1 MRPTDW
7 VNTRPRLGEL
17 LGGDSGTG
25 EGQEPGPSCCDP
37 DPDLPDRG
45 SGDGGAIASA
55 LSEGTLA
62 YVQGKATNNANTD
75 ATIAITFDDPATGG
89 NLLIA
94 LYSARTGSTSSGAVT
109 PSGWTRY
116 ANDFSGPS
124 FDGGASTIFYKIA
137 AGGETT
143 ITITK
148 GGSDY
153 ASLEVSEYSGNLSF
167 DTADDADSVAASTSL
182 ATDAITP
189 AGTNVLLYAAFN
201 QSARTATYT
210 WGSSFTELS
219 DVNVYTSG
227 PSSTSGYRIVT
238 GASGSY
244 SATATSSES
253 DGYGWAILAFTASG
267 SAWSVRADPVNDGN
281 DATYQTVT
289 GTDLIR
295 LDLGAAHR
303 IVSTRIRIAANTAG
317 ARTFTVKAANLV
329 DFSDEVTLGTIAFTA
344 TGSYTAQDVTG
355 SWTNTTAYRYYELS
369 IGTSDTYRIHA
380 WELYEGTL
388 ATDLTDHVDA
398 TTGAHD
404 ASAVDYDN
412 SGSGLSAE
420 NAQDALDEL
429 AGLSGGSPFAAL
441 GWFNVEDY
449 GAVHDGVTDDTPSI
463 QDAIDAC
470 FAAGGGTIYFP
481 AGIYQLDGALQDTGT
496 YNSQLKIPQRDL
508 VRADGA
514 IAYRFLGASPGYTN
528 WEGTTASSVL
538 RSSWNGTISGN
549 PAIISGGLHDSLT
562 INWSVLYFEN
572 IEIRAHSD
580 PKLSGIDA
588 TKCGGVRFQN
598 LVLST
603 YHADVFDIPLPAS
616 WTDVPSNT
624 NAIGVDFP
632 RGYDDLYSG
641 GDGLNVQGFYT
652 GFRPGE
658 QFTALGVTVG
668 WCARGVDFRG
678 EVDTGGL
685 KRHMAY
691 IGRLET
697 FFCPRGMVFSGDE
710 SWVNI
715 GVYGAEDDAD
725 VDASWAKVYDI
736 DDANNYGRGFIGWH
750 TTDWTDGPDDNL
762 VVNGGSGLSLY
773 GAFAKRWK
781 LSSVVD
787 IPTGTD
793 PSTNPSN
800 GFRLY
805 AASATG
811 KPTTRSSSGTVTTI
825 MREGDTAGGDLS
837 GTYPNPSVADDS
849 HSHTSATAPGGAGH
863 GAILLE
869 SGHAVPFTFDEI
881 IQASDGSDFLYAS
894 A

>member
-37 DPDLPDRG
+37 DPTLPDRG
-45 SGDGGAIASA
+45 SGDDGAIATA
-55 LSEGTLA
+55 LSSGTLA

-94 LYSARTGSTSSGAVT
+94 FYSARTGSTSSGAVT

-143 ITITK
+143 ITIVK

-303 IVSTRIRIAANTAG
+303 IVSTRIRIAANTSG
-317 ARTFTVKAANLV
+317 ARTFTIKAANAV
-329 DFSDEVTLGTIAFTA
+329 DFSDEVTLATIPFTA
-344 TGSYTAQDVTG
+344 TGSLTAQDVVAT
-355 SWTNTTAYRYYELS
+355 WVNTTAYRYFELD

-388 ATDLTDHVDA
+388 ATDISGHVDA
-398 TTGAHD
+398 TDDAHD
-404 ASAVDYDN
+404 ASAIAYDN
-412 SGSGLSAE
+412 GSSGLASD
-420 NAQDALDEL
+420 NLQDAIDEL
-429 AGLSGGSPFAAL
+429 AGGPVITALDDIPDVNAPSPSDADVLTWDNGAGEWVAAAPT
-441 GWFNVEDY
+441 
-449 GAVHDGVTDDTPSI
+449 GAADITDLPTAETDTSLVLHPDG
-463 QDAIDAC
+463 
-470 FAAGGGTIYFP
+470 AGGVEW
-481 AGIYQLDGALQDTGT
+481 GAD
-496 YNSQLKIPQRDL
+496 
-508 VRADGA
+508 
-514 IAYRFLGASPGYTN
+514 
-528 WEGTTASSVL
+528 
-538 RSSWNGTISGN
+538 
-549 PAIISGGLHDSLT
+549 
-562 INWSVLYFEN
+562 
-572 IEIRAHSD
+572 
-580 PKLSGIDA
+580 
-588 TKCGGVRFQN
+588 
-598 LVLST
+598 
-603 YHADVFDIPLPAS
+603 
-616 WTDVPSNT
+616 
-624 NAIGVDFP
+624 
-632 RGYDDLYSG
+632 
-641 GDGLNVQGFYT
+641 
-652 GFRPGE
+652 
-658 QFTALGVTVG
+658 
-668 WCARGVDFRG
+668 
-678 EVDTGGL
+678 DTGGGGGFEQ
-685 KRHMAY
+685 
-691 IGRLET
+691 IGMT
-697 FFCPRGMVFSGDE
+697 NVASNAANTT
-710 SWVNI
+710 NI
-715 GVYGAEDDAD
+715 GVTISAPTPG
-725 VDASWAKVYDI
+725 
-736 DDANNYGRGFIGWH
+736 N
-750 TTDWTDGPDDNL
+750 TL
-762 VVNGGSGLSLY
+762 VVLVKSDGRDQTGISCTNVTFTSRYNNNGNSQYVRVYTGVVGTSPGTTVTITHGSSNWVEAVVMEFPVAFANAGNSVFASAGSGTITQAIGMWATLY
-773 GAFAKRWK
+773 
-781 LSSVVD
+781 STVVGRYVFV
-787 IPTGTD
+787 ITGE
-793 PSTNPSN
+793 SN
-800 GFRLY
+800 GTTPMR
-805 AASATG
+805 AAMTSTH
-811 KPTTRSSSGTVTTI
+811 VCLN
-825 MREGDTAGGDLS
+825 TAGTGS
-837 GTYPNPSVADDS
+837 FAYGPS
-849 HSHTSATAPGGAGH
+849 PGGAVSVGTYT
-863 GAILLE
+863 AT
-869 SGHAVPFTFDEI
+869 SGTLNRCIAAVE
-881 IQASDGSDFLYAS
+881 LYA
-894 A
+894 

>member
-94 LYSARTGSTSSGAVT
+94 FYSARTGSTSSGAVT

-137 AGGETT
+137 VGGETT

-189 AGTNVLLYAAFN
+189 AGTDVLLYAAFN

-303 IVSTRIRIAANTAG
+303 IVSTRIRIAANTSG
-317 ARTFTVKAANLV
+317 ARTFTIKGANLV

-344 TGSYTAQDVTG
+344 TGSLTAQDVVAT
-355 SWTNTTAYRYYELS
+355 WVNTTAYRYYELS
-369 IGTSDTYRIHA
+369 IGTSDTYRVHA

-388 ATDLTDHVDA
+388 ATDFAAHTGA
-398 TTGAHD
+398 TSGAHD
-404 ASAVDYDN
+404 AGAVDYDN
-412 SGSGLSAE
+412 SGSGLTA
-420 NAQDALDEL
+420 D
-429 AGLSGGSPFAAL
+429 
-441 GWFNVEDY
+441 NV
-449 GAVHDGVTDDTPSI
+449 
-463 QDAIDAC
+463 QDAIDEIASGSLGDYVTTNEGGGEVLSTVAASGSTETIDLTDGNVHDVTLTADC
-470 FAAGGGTIYFP
+470 TFTFASVTAGRARSFTLVLRQDGTGGRDVTWPGSVVWADGTPPTLDQTASTVAVLTFFTLDGGTVWFGFVAGGGG
-481 AGIYQLDGALQDTGT
+481 AAVADLDDLGDVVITSPTSADRLRYDGSAWTNSPLIFRPVMAFDGT
-496 YNSQLKIPQRDL
+496 Y
-508 VRADGA
+508 
-514 IAYRFLGASPGYTN
+514 
-528 WEGTTASSVL
+528 W
-538 RSSWNGTISGN
+538 
-549 PAIISGGLHDSLT
+549 LT
-562 INWSVLYFEN
+562 
-572 IEIRAHSD
+572 
-580 PKLSGIDA
+580 
-588 TKCGGVRFQN
+588 
-598 LVLST
+598 
-603 YHADVFDIPLPAS
+603 
-616 WTDVPSNT
+616 
-624 NAIGVDFP
+624 
-632 RGYDDLYSG
+632 
-641 GDGLNVQGFYT
+641 
-652 GFRPGE
+652 
-658 QFTALGVTVG
+658 
-668 WCARGVDFRG
+668 
-678 EVDTGGL
+678 
-685 KRHMAY
+685 
-691 IGRLET
+691 
-697 FFCPRGMVFSGDE
+697 
-710 SWVNI
+710 
-715 GVYGAEDDAD
+715 
-725 VDASWAKVYDI
+725 
-736 DDANNYGRGFIGWH
+736 
-750 TTDWTDGPDDNL
+750 
-762 VVNGGSGLSLY
+762 
-773 GAFAKRWK
+773 
-781 LSSVVD
+781 VVD
-787 IPTGTD
+787 GGG
-793 PSTNPSN
+793 N
-800 GFRLY
+800 
-805 AASATG
+805 AVMA
-811 KPTTRSSSGTVTTI
+811 
-825 MREGDTAGGDLS
+825 EG
-837 GTYPNPSVADDS
+837 
-849 HSHTSATAPGGAGH
+849 
-863 GAILLE
+863 
-869 SGHAVPFTFDEI
+869 
-881 IQASDGSDFLYAS
+881 
-894 A
+894 